1 MLAQHQNS
9 AYLFSVFDNFR
20 NSGEGKM
27 NTKSDSASEM
37 KRLAFSL
44 DSIFQRA
51 EELNASFERSTKPR
65 QRKIVEILH
74 KHDIPACV
82 GPFFD
87 SFSRISAAGGDIE
100 QFSHM
105 MVERLSAYL
114 QEDPSKVATRFREAI
129 ADYVEIRSQDL
140 DESIGR

>member
-1 MLAQHQNS
+1 MLAQHQKS
-9 AYLFSVFDNFR
+9 AYFPKKFNNFR

-27 NTKSDSASEM
+27 NTEADSTSEI
-37 KRLAFSL
+37 KRLALSL

-51 EELNASFERSTKPR
+51 EELNASFERSPKPR

-74 KHDIPACV
+74 KHGIPACV

-87 SFSRISAAGGDIE
+87 SFSRISVAGGDIE

-105 MVERLSAYL
+105 MVERLSSYL
-114 QEDPSKVATRFREAI
+114 QEDPSEVAKRFREAI
-129 ADYVEIRSQDL
+129 ADYVEFRSRDL
-140 DESIGR
+140 DEGS

>member
-1 MLAQHQNS
+1 
-9 AYLFSVFDNFR
+9 
-20 NSGEGKM
+20 M
-27 NTKSDSASEM
+27 NTEADSASEI
-37 KRLAFSL
+37 KRLALSL

-51 EELNASFERSTKPR
+51 EELNASFERSPRPR

-74 KHDIPACV
+74 KHGLPACV

-114 QEDPSKVATRFREAI
+114 QEDPSKVAIRFREAI
-129 ADYVEIRSQDL
+129 ADYVEFKSLDL
-140 DESIGR
+140 DESGGR

>member
-1 MLAQHQNS
+1 MHT
-9 AYLFSVFDNFR
+9 
-20 NSGEGKM
+20 E
-27 NTKSDSASEM
+27 SDSASEM

-65 QRKIVEILH
+65 QRKIVEVLH
-74 KHDIPACV
+74 KHGIPACV

-100 QFSHM
+100 QFCRM
-105 MVERLSAYL
+105 MVEKLSGYL
-114 QEDPSKVATRFREAI
+114 QEDPSEVATRFREAI
-129 ADYVEIRSQDL
+129 ADYIEIRSQDL
-140 DESIGR
+140 DESSGR